1 MTKENREFLASYA
14 KLYTEAIEARGEYS
28 LIKDFWYYSQWSLQI
43 FKLKENMRRLVLN
56 RPFWAV

>member
-28 LIKDFWYYSQWSLQI
+28 PIKDFWYYSQWSLQI